1 MITAAEIL
9 SLIYKAQRIGA
20 SPTII
25 QNDDGYKLDFH
36 YDWHNSDRYSR
47 KEIFITNE
55 GESTWEKG
63 DYDFWTM
70 DSILDEKLNEQL
82 QREIK
87 AKKRKEL
94 IESLTPEQRELL
106 DL

>member
-9 SLIYKAQRIGA
+9 SLICKAQRIGA
-20 SPTII
+20 NPTII

-47 KEIFITNE
+47 KEVFITNE
-55 GESTWEKG
+55 GESTWQRGE
-63 DYDFWTM
+63 YDFWTM